1 MYNVSI
7 QQVNCYNSG
16 IMKDS
21 YGREINYIRISL
33 TDRCNLRCIYCM
45 PDGVRLVPREEILSE
60 QEILE
65 ITGACAGLG
74 IRHVK
79 VTGGEPLVRRCCRTL
94 IREIRQIPGI
104 ETVTLTTNGVLLREH
119 LKSLEDS
126 GIDGINVSLDTT
138 DPDLYRKIT
147 GGGDVSTVIDAI
159 HVCADAGIRTKINAV
174 ALHEENEDLLVFA
187 RDYPVDVR
195 FIEIMPIGY
204 GAGFPQTD
212 NRRVLEAI
220 RRSHPDIEK
229 DPARHGFGPAVYYQ
243 IPGFKG
249 AVGFISA
256 IHGKFCGSCNRVR
269 LTSMGYLKTCLCY
282 EDGTDLRRIV
292 RDASLTQ
299 TQRQERL
306 TEAIREAILH
316 KPEAHC
322 FDAPGGITEKHL
334 MASIGG

>member
-1 MYNVSI
+1 MYISI

-45 PDGVRLVPREEILSE
+45 PEGVELVPREEILRE

-65 ITGACAGLG
+65 IAGAAARLG
-74 IRHVK
+74 ISHVK
-79 VTGGEPLVRRCCRTL
+79 LTGGEPLVRRCCRSL
-94 IREIRQIPGI
+94 IREMKQVPGI
-104 ETVTLTTNGVLLREH
+104 ETVTLTTNGVLLKENLES
-119 LKSLEDS
+119 LKES
-126 GIDGINVSLDTT
+126 GIDGINVSLDTA

-147 GGGDVSTVIDAI
+147 GGGDVSVVTDAI
-159 HVCADAGIRTKINAV
+159 RASVDAGIRTKINAV
-174 ALHEENEDLLVFA
+174 ALSEENEALLEFA

-204 GAGFPQTD
+204 GTRYPQTD
-212 NRRVLEAI
+212 NRKILEAI
-220 RRSHPDIEK
+220 WKDHPDIEK
-229 DPARHGFGPAVYYQ
+229 DPSKHGFGPAVYYQ
-243 IPGFKG
+243 IPGFRG

-282 EDGTDLRRIV
+282 EDGTDLRKIV
-292 RDASLTQ
+292 RDENLTQ
-299 TQRQERL
+299 QEKEERL
-306 TEAIREAILH
+306 AEAIREAILR

-322 FDAPGGITEKHL
+322 FDDPGDITEKHL

>member
-1 MYNVSI
+1 
-7 QQVNCYNSG
+7 
-16 IMKDS
+16 MKDS

-45 PDGVRLVPREEILSE
+45 PEGVELVPREEILRE

-65 ITGACAGLG
+65 IAGAAARLG
-74 IRHVK
+74 ISHVK
-79 VTGGEPLVRRCCRTL
+79 LTGGEPLV
-94 IREIRQIPGI
+94 I
-104 ETVTLTTNGVLLREH
+104 ETVTLTTNGVLLKEH
-119 LKSLEDS
+119 LESLKES
-126 GIDGINVSLDTT
+126 GIDGINVSLDTA

-147 GGGDVSTVIDAI
+147 GGGDVSVVTDAI
-159 HVCADAGIRTKINAV
+159 RASVDAGIRTKINAV
-174 ALHEENEDLLVFA
+174 ALSEENEALLEFA

-204 GAGFPQTD
+204 GTRFPQTD
-212 NRRVLEAI
+212 NRKILETI
-220 RRSHPDIEK
+220 RKNHPDIEK
-229 DPARHGFGPAVYYQ
+229 DPSKHGFGPAVYYQ
-243 IPGFKG
+243 IPGFRG

-282 EDGTDLRRIV
+282 EDGTDLRKIV
-292 RDASLTQ
+292 RDESLTQ
-299 TQRQERL
+299 QEKEERL
-306 TEAIREAILH
+306 AEAIREAILR

-322 FDAPGGITEKHL
+322 FDDPGDITEKHL

>member
-1 MYNVSI
+1 MYISI
-7 QQVNCYNSG
+7 QQVNCYNSC

-45 PDGVRLVPREEILSE
+45 PEGVELVPREEILRE

-65 ITGACAGLG
+65 IAGAAARVG
-74 IRHVK
+74 ISHVK
-79 VTGGEPLVRRCCRTL
+79 LTGGEPLVRRCCRRL
-94 IREIRQIPGI
+94 IREMKQVPGI
-104 ETVTLTTNGVLLREH
+104 ETVTLTTNGVLLKEH
-119 LKSLEDS
+119 LESLKES
-126 GIDGINVSLDTT
+126 GIDGINVSLDTA

-147 GGGDVSTVIDAI
+147 GGGDVSVVTDAI
-159 HVCADAGIRTKINAV
+159 RASVDAGIRTKINAV
-174 ALHEENEDLLVFA
+174 ALSEENETLLEFA
-187 RDYPVDVR
+187 SDYPVDVR

-204 GAGFPQTD
+204 GTRFPQTD
-212 NRRVLEAI
+212 NRKILETI
-220 RRSHPDIEK
+220 RKNHPDIEK
-229 DPARHGFGPAVYYQ
+229 DPSKHGFGPAVYYQ
-243 IPGFKG
+243 IPGFRG

-282 EDGTDLRRIV
+282 EDGTDLRKIV
-292 RDASLTQ
+292 RDENLTQ
-299 TQRQERL
+299 QEKEERL
-306 TEAIREAILH
+306 AEAIREAILR

-322 FDAPGGITEKHL
+322 FDDPVDITEKHL